1 MGEGINVFNSSEEEA
16 LTCLDPQKRER
27 RETFLDILCV
37 VKANHRQCA
46 LSIRTTIPVLLILL
60 FRNSR

>member
-16 LTCLDPQKRER
+16 LTCLDPKKRER

-37 VKANHRQCA
+37 VKTSHRQCA
-46 LSIRTTIPVLLILL
+46 LSIRFDFVFYLL
-60 FRNSR
+60 SRAAS